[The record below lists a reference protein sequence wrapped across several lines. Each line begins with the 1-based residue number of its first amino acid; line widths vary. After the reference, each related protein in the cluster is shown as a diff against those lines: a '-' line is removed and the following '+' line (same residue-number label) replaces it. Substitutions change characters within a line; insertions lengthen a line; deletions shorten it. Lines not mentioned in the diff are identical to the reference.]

1 MSDYDLPDLPSD
13 KELGIT
19 EEDLRAF
26 EEESGSAP
34 GGAPS
39 RAGGKG
45 GGPPAASGGTGGGD
59 DGDDF
64 TFTPSRLRGP
74 ITLLAMIAL
83 AWTASIRTGVPE
95 PLPADG
101 PDTAFSAMRAS
112 TDLEE
117 IARAPRPTG
126 SPEHTRIRNY
136 LLGELR
142 ALGLEPEVQT
152 TTAIR
157 EGADFAR
164 AATVRNIVAR
174 LPGTAPTGAVLITAH
189 YDGVELSPAAG
200 DDASG
205 LVTILE
211 AVRAV
216 QAAGQ
221 LRNDVIVLFTD
232 AEELG
237 LLGAEGFV
245 RDHPWLDDVQ
255 AVLSFEMRGSG
266 GPSILFETADGNGA
280 VVRALRAGAPN
291 AFGTSLG
298 DEFFRYMPNAT
309 DFTVFERAGKQ
320 GLNFAAIDNAAV
332 YHTPRDT
339 PSELS
344 PRTLQQHG
352 IHALGALK
360 TLGQADLSEMRAPDV
375 VYFTLPLLGMV
386 VYPAAWVLPIGAL
399 LALIGVVATLL
410 ARRRGARVSAMVI
423 GLGVSLVATSLGY
436 AAGWLLLDQT
446 YGAHP
451 EAGQLPGA
459 LYYGEGWYVL
469 ALASVALLIVSGS
482 VALARRKLSVA
493 ELTLGGVLL
502 PLVAS
507 VVVAFVAPLAA
518 APLQWPVITA
528 LLSVLFAALLGARV
542 RGIAGWLLALLAAV
556 PVFAFFV
563 PLAELLW
570 LAGTLRLAAPLGA
583 LMVCGLFLMV
593 PTVEHL
599 HTRHGWWLPLAA
611 IVGAG
616 ASIGMARLGSAVSPV
631 TPVSTT
637 LAYQYERD
645 TDRGSWISDGSTV
658 DAPDSPARAW
668 LTSRVASPF
677 DSVADLSATGYWP
690 ERAPVAD
697 APPATAPALT
707 LRIQRDTTVGAVR
720 RVTLGVRSEIG
731 AERLYFRR
739 SGGAAGTRIVSINDR
754 AITDPYAVQWVDHW
768 GVPDSLVV
776 LELEMP
782 AASDIALTVSEHL
795 LRPAEI
801 LGPGTFQRPPGL
813 QANVMRSSDRAILTT
828 RLGGASGEEPP
839 DGIAP
844 TESGDALSD
853 SVATEPGT
861 TLTDSAS
868 VPDTGS
874 TPEPEPPPC

>member
-1 MSDYDLPDLPSD
+1 MSDYDLPNLPSD

-26 EEESGSAP
+26 EEESGTRTDD
-34 GGAPS
+34 APS
-39 RAGGKG
+39 KKGGKG
-45 GGPPAASGGTGGGD
+45 GGPPAAPGGTGGED
-59 DGDDF
+59 DDDAF
-64 TFTPSRLRGP
+64 SPSRLRGP

-95 PLPADG
+95 PVPADG
-101 PDTAFSAMRAS
+101 PDTAFSAVRAS
-112 TDLEE
+112 AALEE
-117 IARAPRPTG
+117 IARAPRPAG
-126 SPEHTRIRNY
+126 SPEHARVRNY
-136 LLGELR
+136 LLAELR

-152 TTAIR
+152 TTAVR

-164 AATVRNIVAR
+164 SATVRNVMAR
-174 LPGTAPTGAVLITAH
+174 LPGSASTGAVLITAH

-216 QAAGQ
+216 QALGQ

-255 AVLSFEMRGSG
+255 VVLSFEMRGSG
-266 GPSILFETADGNGA
+266 GPSILFETGDGNGA
-280 VVRALRAGAPN
+280 VVRALRDGTSR

-298 DEFFRYMPNAT
+298 EEFFRYMPHAT

-352 IHALGALK
+352 IHALGALR
-360 TLGQADLSEMRAPDV
+360 TLGQADLSEVRAPDV
-375 VYFTLPLLGMV
+375 VYFALPFLGMV
-386 VYPAAWVLPIGAL
+386 VYPVAWVLPVTILLTLLGAG
-399 LALIGVVATLL
+399 AVFL
-410 ARRRGARVSAMVI
+410 ARRRGARVSAIVI
-423 GLGVSLVATSLGY
+423 GFGVALVATSLGY
-436 AAGWLLLDQT
+436 GAGWLLLDQT
-446 YGAHP
+446 YGTHP

-469 ALASVALLIVSGS
+469 ALAAVALLIVSGS

-493 ELTLGGVLL
+493 EVTLGGVVL

-507 VVVAFVAPLAA
+507 VVVAFAAPLAA
-518 APLQWPVITA
+518 APLQWPVIA
-528 LLSVLFAALLGARV
+528 AFLSVLVAALLGGRV
-542 RGIAGWLLALLAAV
+542 RGIAGWVLALLAAV

-583 LMVCGLFLMV
+583 LMVCGLFLAV
-593 PTVEHL
+593 PAVEHL
-599 HTRHGWWLPLAA
+599 HTRNGWWLPLAA
-611 IVGAG
+611 ILGAG

-631 TPVSTT
+631 TPVPTT
-637 LAYQYERD
+637 LAYLYERD
-645 TDRGSWISDGSTV
+645 TNRGLWISDGSTI
-658 DAPDSPARAW
+658 DGPESPAYTW

-690 ERAPVAD
+690 ESAPVAN
-697 APPATAPALT
+697 APPATVPPLT

-720 RVTLGVRSEIG
+720 RVTLGLRSEIG
-731 AERLYFRR
+731 AERLYIRR
-739 SGGAAGTRIVSINDR
+739 SGGAAGTRIISINGR
-754 AITDPYAVQWVDHW
+754 ALTDPYAVQWVDHW

-776 LELEMP
+776 LGLEMP
-782 AASDIALTVSEHL
+782 AASDIALTVSEHM

-828 RLGGASGEEPP
+828 RLGPAADDGPSDGTDTTEPP
-839 DGIAP
+839 EDAP
-844 TESGDALSD
+844 ADT
-853 SVATEPGT
+853 VTTEPDT
-861 TLTDSAS
+861 TPPDTPPDTAS
-868 VPDTGS
+868 VP
-874 TPEPEPPPC
+874 EPAPC

>member
-1 MSDYDLPDLPSD
+1 MSDYDLPNLPSD

-26 EEESGSAP
+26 EEESGP
-34 GGAPS
+34 RTDGAPS
-39 RAGGKG
+39 KKGGKG
-45 GGPPAASGGTGGGD
+45 GDRPPTSGGIGGGD
-59 DGDDF
+59 DDDAF
-64 TFTPSRLRGP
+64 GPSRLRGP

-95 PLPADG
+95 PIPADG
-101 PDTAFSAMRAS
+101 PDTAFSAVRAAAK
-112 TDLEE
+112 LEE
-117 IARAPRPTG
+117 IARAPRPAG
-126 SPEHTRIRNY
+126 SPEHARVRSY
-136 LLGELR
+136 LLEELR

-164 AATVRNIVAR
+164 SATVRNVMAR
-174 LPGTAPTGAVLITAH
+174 LPGSASTGAVLITAH

-216 QAAGQ
+216 QAQGQ

-255 AVLSFEMRGSG
+255 TVLSFEMRGSS

-280 VVRALRAGAPN
+280 VVRALREGAPN

-298 DEFFRYMPNAT
+298 EEFFRYMPYGT

-344 PRTLQQHG
+344 LRTLQQHG
-352 IHALGALK
+352 RHAMGALR
-360 TLGQADLSEMRAPDV
+360 TLGQADLSDVRAPDV
-375 VYFTLPLLGMV
+375 VYFTLPLIGMV
-386 VYPAAWVLPIGAL
+386 VYPVAWVLPITVLLLLLGVGA
-399 LALIGVVATLL
+399 VFL
-410 ARRRGARVSAMVI
+410 ARRRGARVSAIVI
-423 GLGVSLVATSLGY
+423 GFGVALVATSLGY
-436 AAGWLLLDQT
+436 LAGWLLLDQT
-446 YGAHP
+446 YAAHP

-469 ALASVALLIVSGS
+469 ALAIVALLIVSGS
-482 VALARRKLSVA
+482 VAVARRKLSVT

-502 PLVAS
+502 PLVAA
-507 VVVAFVAPLAA
+507 VVVTLAAPLAA
-518 APLQWPVITA
+518 APLQWPVIA
-528 LLSVLFAALLGARV
+528 AFLSVLIAALLGAHV
-542 RGIAGWLLALLAAV
+542 RGVAGWLLALLVAA
-556 PVFAFFV
+556 PVFAFVV
-563 PLAELLW
+563 PLTELLW

-583 LMVCGLFLMV
+583 LMVCGLFLAV
-593 PTVEHL
+593 PAVEHL
-599 HTRHGWWLPLAA
+599 HTRNGWWLPLVA
-611 IVGAG
+611 ILGAG
-616 ASIGMARLGSAVSPV
+616 ASVGMARLGSAVSPV
-631 TPVSTT
+631 TPVPTT
-637 LAYQYERD
+637 LAYLYERD
-645 TDRGSWISDGSTV
+645 TNRGLWISDEATI
-658 DAPDSPARAW
+658 DAPDSPAYAW
-668 LTSRVASPF
+668 LASRVASPF
-677 DSVADLSATGYWP
+677 DSIADLSASGYWP
-690 ERAPVAD
+690 ESAPVAD

-731 AERLYFRR
+731 AERLYIRR
-739 SGGAAGTRIVSINDR
+739 SGGAAGTRIVSINGR
-754 AITDPYAVQWVDHW
+754 ALTDPYAVQWVDHW

-795 LRPAEI
+795 LRPTEI

-828 RLGGASGEEPP
+828 RLGGPATGEGPADDSEPP
-839 DGIAP
+839 DPSNDPSAD
-844 TESGDALSD
+844 T
-853 SVATEPGT
+853 ATVEPDT
-861 TLTDSAS
+861 TLPDTAS
-868 VPDTGS
+868 VP
-874 TPEPEPPPC
+874 EPGPC